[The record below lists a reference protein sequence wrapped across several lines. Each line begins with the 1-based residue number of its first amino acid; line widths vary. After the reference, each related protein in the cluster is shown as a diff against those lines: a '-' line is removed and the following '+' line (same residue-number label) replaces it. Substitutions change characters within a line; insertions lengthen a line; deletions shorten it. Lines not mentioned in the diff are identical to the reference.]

1 MVDKKD
7 KKNYYSEDARR
18 NVKFRAANSG
28 GLGLLQ
34 HVSTLNMS
42 RLMQRILLKPD
53 EDLTKAER
61 RVGDHVMSDITGRR
75 FI

>member
-1 MVDKKD
+1 MDDKKRHM
-7 KKNYYSEDARR
+7 YSEDTRGVA
-18 NVKFRAANSG
+18 KFRAANSG

-42 RLMQRILLKPD
+42 RLMQKILFKQQ
-53 EDLTKAER
+53 DLSPAER
-61 RVGDHVMSDITGRR
+61 RVGDHVMSDITGRS